1 MKYQDRAKDLRR
13 RRAQH
18 KREITQFAVLAKIRN
33 FS

>member
-1 MKYQDRAKDLRR
+1 MKYQDGMKDLRR
-13 RRAQH
+13 RHAKH